1 MAKDAGQLL
10 KEALSLPPEARA
22 ALADSLLESI
32 DAEVDEDAESKWRD
46 EIRKRM
52 AELDSGAVRAISW
65 SEVETRLRQR
75 LDDDRNSH
83 PVSPRSRQ

>member
-22 ALADSLLESI
+22 ALADYLLESI
-32 DAEVDEDAESKWRD
+32 DAEVDEDIETKWRE

-52 AELDSGAVRAISW
+52 AESDSGAVRSISW

-75 LDDDRNSH
+75 VNA
-83 PVSPRSRQ
+83 

>member
-1 MAKDAGQLL
+1 MAKHVGQLL
-10 KEALSLPPEARA
+10 KEALSLPPEPHA

-32 DAEVDEDAESKWRD
+32 DAEVDEDAESKWRE

-52 AELDSGAVRAISW
+52 AELDSGAVRSISW

-75 LDDDRNSH
+75 LE
-83 PVSPRSRQ
+83 